1 MALSNGEKKPGRKE
15 VARMN
20 EMIKDLKD
28 KGLKQTRH
36 RLAILELLKN
46 SDQPLTAEGV
56 FAALREK
63 KIAINL
69 STVYRNLD
77 LLGEK
82 EMLNKLTLAGES
94 RAVFEYNQK
103 IHRHYLICL
112 ACNKV
117 EIIEHCPLQGYE
129 EGLAQETAYQ
139 IIGHKLDVYG
149 YCPACLKKMR

>member
-1 MALSNGEKKPGRKE
+1 
-15 VARMN
+15 MN
-20 EMIKDLKD
+20 DILKGLKD

-46 SDQPLTAEGV
+46 TNQPLTAEAV

-69 STVYRNLD
+69 STVYRNLE

-112 ACNKV
+112 ACSKV
-117 EIIEHCPLQGYE
+117 DIIEHCPLQGYE
-129 EGLAQETAYQ
+129 EGLSQETAYQ

-149 YCPACLKKMR
+149 YCPDCLKKMQ

>member
-1 MALSNGEKKPGRKE
+1 
-15 VARMN
+15 MN
-20 EMIKDLKD
+20 DMIKDLKD

-36 RLAILELLKN
+36 RLAILEVLKN
-46 SDQPLTAEGV
+46 SDQPLTAEAI
-56 FAALREK
+56 FAAVRGK
-63 KIAINL
+63 KIAINR

-82 EMLNKLTLAGES
+82 EMLNKLTLAGDL

-129 EGLAQETAYQ
+129 EGLSQETAYQ